1 MGQEALTHKFSKV
14 PEVTLYF
21 WIIKVLCTT
30 VGETA
35 ADFLNV
41 NLSLGLTGT
50 SIVMGVLLAVALAFQ
65 FATKKY
71 VPSVYWITVVLI
83 SVFGT
88 LVTDN
93 LSDNF
98 GVPLEVSTIVFFG
111 ALMATFSL
119 WFVVERTLSIHSIF
133 TARREVFYWLAILFT
148 FALGTAAGDLLAERL
163 GLGYLVTG
171 LLIVGIVATI
181 AVAWKFR
188 LDAILSFW
196 IVYILTRPLGASL
209 GDLLSQSTVHGGL
222 GLGPTVTSVIFLV
235 AIVATVAYLSVTK
248 ADLTPSSAI
257 LEEPSEPRV
266 VAVQLAVVLV
276 LLVGGSVS
284 GYDLR
289 QNQLKQEA
297 ALVPSDPSKDVNTA
311 PAAVVPFVGP
321 LGDLTEIKVIVDDCL
336 ALVVAGK
343 LADSAK
349 RADDL
354 EYLWDQS
361 QANLK
366 PKSPKDWTTMDS
378 AIDKVLRQF
387 RAVHQDT
394 VGCKAALDSLEALL
408 NGDLRSAEK

>member
-1 MGQEALTHKFSKV
+1 MGQEVLTPKFSKV

-50 SIVMGVLLAVALAFQ
+50 SVVMGVLLLVALVFQ

-71 VPSVYWITVVLI
+71 VPAVYWITVVLI

-98 GVPLEVSTIVFFG
+98 GVPLEISTMVFFG
-111 ALMATFSL
+111 ALMATFAL

-133 TARREVFYWLAILFT
+133 TARREIFYWLAILFT

-181 AVAWKFR
+181 GVAWKLN

-209 GDLLSQSTVHGGL
+209 GDLLSQSTIHGGL
-222 GLGPTVTSVIFLV
+222 GLGPTITSIIFLV
-235 AIVATVAYLSVTK
+235 AIVATVVYLSVTK

-257 LEEPSEPRV
+257 IEKPAHPRI
-266 VAVQLAVVLV
+266 VALQLTVVLV
-276 LLVGGSVS
+276 VLVGGSVS
-284 GYDLR
+284 GYSLR
-289 QNQLKQEA
+289 QAQLKQEA
-297 ALVPSDPSKDVNTA
+297 TSEAVTPSKDIKTTSPI
-311 PAAVVPFVGP
+311 PATFSGP
-321 LGDLTEIKVIVDDCL
+321 LGDLTEIKVIVDDSL
-336 ALVVAGK
+336 QLVVAGK
-343 LADSAK
+343 LAESAK
-349 RADDL
+349 RIDDL

-361 QANLK
+361 QAKLK
-366 PKSPKDWTTMDS
+366 PKSPKDWTTMDL
-378 AIDKVLRQF
+378 AIDKVLRQL
-387 RAVHQDT
+387 RAVHQDAAA
-394 VGCKAALDSLEALL
+394 CKAALDALEFLFT
-408 NGDLRSAEK
+408 